1 MVILGKQ
8 IYGSGNSVDVDILYV
23 VDKLPETIKE
33 CKDFCDEYKKENENL
48 NIGVITNGVLSECF
62 KGTIDELNNSIYH
75 TYNLHSQDDRLMVER
90 TVERDVFLKIIRAI
104 RSILSH
110 FSRSQLRPTI
120 KKALKGSWEDRLSA
134 LRDIANEDSFDFDSL
149 NNNMTKYDILKL
161 VAFQIGQTKALI
173 AGKELYTKDDVAN
186 RYPTLKSYL
195 ERTDGSWF
203 TIKKELSYF
212 VDLLSHFRVCP
223 KSVVES
229 ETNVG
234 FMTDASHYIV
244 YDLITEKKIY
254 EN

>member
-33 CKDFCDEYKKENENL
+33 CKDFCNEYKNENENL

-62 KGTIDELNNSIYH
+62 KGTTDELNNSIYH
-75 TYNLHSQDDRLMVER
+75 TYNLHRQDDRLMIER
-90 TVERDVFLKIIRAI
+90 TVERDVFLKIIRAV

-110 FSRSQLRPTI
+110 FSRSQLRTTI
-120 KKALKGSWEDRLSA
+120 KNALKSSWEDRMVA

-173 AGKELYTKDDVAN
+173 DGNELYTKDEVSN
-186 RYPTLKSYL
+186 KYPQLKSYM
-195 ERTDGSWF
+195 ERTDDSWF
-203 TIKKELSYF
+203 TIKKELGDF
-212 VDLLSHFRVCP
+212 VDLLSHFMVCP
-223 KSVVES
+223 KNIVES
-229 ETNVG
+229 KTNVG
-234 FMTDASHYIV
+234 FIIDSSHYIV
-244 YDLITEKKIY
+244 YNLLTEKKIY

>member
-8 IYGSGNSVDVDILYV
+8 IYGSGNSVDVDILYI

-33 CKDFCDEYKKENENL
+33 CKDFCNEYKNENENL

-75 TYNLHSQDDRLMVER
+75 TYNLHRQDDSLMIER
-90 TVERDVFLKIIRAI
+90 TVERDVFLKIIRAV

-110 FSRSQLRPTI
+110 FSRSQLRTTI
-120 KKALKGSWEDRLSA
+120 KNALKGSWEDRMVA
-134 LRDIANEDSFDFDSL
+134 LIDIANEDSFDFDSL

-173 AGKELYTKDDVAN
+173 SGKELYTKDEVSN
-186 RYPTLKSYL
+186 RYPHLKGYL
-195 ERTDGSWF
+195 ERTDCSWF
-203 TIKKELSYF
+203 SIKKELADF
-212 VDLLSHFRVCP
+212 VDLLSHFKVCP
-223 KSVVES
+223 KNIVES
-229 ETNVG
+229 KTNVG
-234 FMTDASHYIV
+234 FIIDSSHYIV
-244 YDLITEKKIY
+244 YNLLTEKKIY